1 MLVPANT
8 SSFVPPRVA
17 PIFRVASAPL
27 PGGPDSPGNTNS
39 PSFRCV
45 TIPSLYRLRNIC
57 HCLHLYPGCTATQI
71 STILSATDYWY
82 TCHSIHRLHLYP
94 GWPNYQSNIFSRDP
108 RNSPDNTNSPSF
120 RGVLLVWDYGRFVIP
135 STSIRGAPL
144 LRTFVTAFTASRGV
158 PCSSVQHHH
167 DQMHYGTLVTGF
179 TASTSIRGAI
189 LVTAPLFR
197 KPPPPPPPCLPA
209 CFYFKSRTA
218 SCFFPRGAKTGQ
230 SNTTCSSTRC
240 TRWLKQ
246 HVFTCSSARAAP
258 LARATPP
265 PPLRGLP
272 RWSAPGT
279 RGPAWGHAP
288 EWCRDYSWYVVLLKQ
303 K

>member
-167 DQMHYGTLVTGF
+167 DQD
-179 TASTSIRGAI
+179 S
-189 LVTAPLFR
+189 
-197 KPPPPPPPCLPA
+197 
-209 CFYFKSRTA
+209 
-218 SCFFPRGAKTGQ
+218 
-230 SNTTCSSTRC
+230 
-240 TRWLKQ
+240 
-246 HVFTCSSARAAP
+246 
-258 LARATPP
+258 PP
-265 PPLRGLP
+265 PPLSGVPSLSQRRFLENHHLLLPPVFRRVFILKAAPPPASFPGAPKLVRATPLVPLRGV
-272 RWSAPGT
+272 
-279 RGPAWGHAP
+279 PA
-288 EWCRDYSWYVVLLKQ
+288 D
-303 K
+303 